1 VIDAAK
7 AALDAGQTRYTAV
20 PGTQALREAA
30 ALHFRRDL
38 GLAVAPS
45 QVIVTAGGKQAIFEA
60 LLATLDPGTRC

>member
-1 VIDAAK
+1 
-7 AALDAGQTRYTAV
+7 V